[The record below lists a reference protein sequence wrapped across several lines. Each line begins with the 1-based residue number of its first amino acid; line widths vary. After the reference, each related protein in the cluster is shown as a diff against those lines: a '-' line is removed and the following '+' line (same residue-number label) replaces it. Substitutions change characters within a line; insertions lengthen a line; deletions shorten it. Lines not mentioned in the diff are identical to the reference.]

1 MKSPVAALALSLLAL
16 LSSSALA
23 DPVFSYEPTY
33 EAGHTYLLTVDF
45 GIMDPVPSGNLTFAY
60 GPAPAQESLIA
71 PLALQPQFTDIG
83 PATTVPG
90 SGSATKR
97 GTQWT
102 PDAAQLSAYGPG
114 QKFLLAVHGGDKDV
128 SGAPQLWAYW
138 KVSKQNFTITTSGT
152 MTTAGSGGGASMT
165 STTTATATATGTPV
179 VVVGG
184 GGAGGA
190 GGASMSMSSSAA
202 APTATGSSASG
213 QVQSSA
219 IGAAAMGPAA
229 IVVAGT
235 LGLLVAAM

>member
-83 PATTVPG
+83 PATTIPG

-114 QKFLLAVHGGDKDV
+114 QKFLLAVHGADKDV

-152 MTTAGSGGGASMT
+152 MTTAGSGGGAASAT

-184 GGAGGA
+184 GGG
-190 GGASMSMSSSAA
+190 SSMSSSAA
-202 APTATGSSASG
+202 AATATGSSASG